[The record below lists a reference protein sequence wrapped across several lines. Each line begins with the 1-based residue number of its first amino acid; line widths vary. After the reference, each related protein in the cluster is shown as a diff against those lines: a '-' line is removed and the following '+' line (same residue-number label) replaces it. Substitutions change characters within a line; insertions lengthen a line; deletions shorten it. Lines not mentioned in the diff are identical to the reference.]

1 MRSVVRGGILDVL
14 RCKNHT
20 QNRHPF
26 WGKDG
31 LKSLVVIR
39 LLLDGIKSIFQ
50 MSGPTYSH
58 VLVNQ

>member
-1 MRSVVRGGILDVL
+1 MRRVDWEGILDVL
-14 RCKNHT
+14 KYKNHT
-20 QNRHPF
+20 HNRHPF